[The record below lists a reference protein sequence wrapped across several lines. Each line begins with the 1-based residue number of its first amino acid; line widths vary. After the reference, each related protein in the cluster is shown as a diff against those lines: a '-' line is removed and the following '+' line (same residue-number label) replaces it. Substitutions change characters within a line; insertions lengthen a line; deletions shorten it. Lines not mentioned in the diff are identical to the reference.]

1 MLIGVTVR
9 NMGPQSMPHTVASC
23 AALAEAADLE
33 SLWITDHIAIP
44 PDDAQGSGGRYL
56 DPLITLAWIAGATKR
71 IKLGTGV
78 LVLPY
83 RSALPT
89 AKQIATLQELA
100 GERLLLGVGIGWMDA
115 EFRALGL
122 NRHRRGKTSDE
133 VLEFLNRCF
142 AENAAQGNVGEAE
155 DGGRAEDV
163 VEANGQP
170 FLFKPRPAK
179 PPVYIGGR
187 APHALERATRY
198 GDGWLPMGLT
208 PERLAVEIETYREL
222 TEAAGKPPGLVT
234 LMRGLPLDDA
244 AQSGDLLAQY
254 EEIGVERLV
263 CGMGYDT
270 VEEFSANI
278 EKLDRIVNR

>member
-1 MLIGVTVR
+1 
-9 NMGPQSMPHTVASC
+9 MGPQSMPQTVASC

-56 DPLITLAWIAGATKR
+56 DPLITLAWIAGATER

-142 AENAAQGNVGEAE
+142 AANAAHEDGGKAEDAGEAAE
-155 DGGRAEDV
+155 DGGKAAEDV

-170 FLFKPRPAK
+170 FLFKPRPTK
-179 PPVYIGGR
+179 PPIYIGGR